1 MIRILSIRNRQR
13 AQPIDAPLLR
23 RITKTLLREDLDI
36 PSYELGIHLLDA
48 EEMAMIN
55 ETFLQHQGSTDVI
68 TFDHAESA
76 GHEAKNPGPGPRD
89 LHGEIFLSVPDAM
102 RQAREFKT
110 TWQGEVIR
118 YVIHGLLHLMGH
130 DDIEPAARRS
140 MKRVENQFVKRMA
153 AVFPLSKLARQPKG
167 KRSGSKRKG

>member
-13 AQPIDAPLLR
+13 SQPIDAPLLR
-23 RITKTLLREDLDI
+23 RITKTFLREDLDI
-36 PSYELGIHLLDA
+36 HSYELGIHLLDA
-48 EEMAMIN
+48 EEMAAIN
-55 ETFLQHQGSTDVI
+55 ETFLQHQGSSDVI
-68 TFDHAESA
+68 TLDHAESD
-76 GHEAKNPGPGPRD
+76 GHKTTHPGPGSRH

-110 TWQGEVIR
+110 NWQGEVIR

-140 MKRVENQFVKRMA
+140 MKRMENQFVKRMT

-167 KRSGSKRKG
+167 KRSGSKRKR